1 VFEDAG
7 ERERKLVV
15 DKENSRGLEDSVIGL
30 VGGVVKGGEDIL
42 ALKKWII
49 LKNFVER
56 GSGSEQFENIGDTNA
71 QATNTGA
78 AAAFAGVNANSLK
91 VFAFHRLLRLKIR
104 CIPGRARVSGF
115 GVLAP

>member
-1 VFEDAG
+1 M
-7 ERERKLVV
+7 
-15 DKENSRGLEDSVIGL
+15 IGL

-49 LKNFVER
+49 LKNFIER

-91 VFAFHRLLRLKIR
+91 VFAFHRPLRLKIR
-104 CIPGRARVSGF
+104 CIPGKGKARTLRSKQEAMK
-115 GVLAP
+115 LKQQ